1 MKKIIEYLKKY
12 YLYII
17 LILVI
22 IFLAISI
29 ILVVMLDQKETVQV
43 PEVKLEQLEETKE
56 QVKTK
61 ETVKIDIKGNIA
73 NPGVY
78 ELEQG
83 TRVIDAINIAGG
95 LLENSNTDLINLSQI
110 LTDEMIIIIYT
121 NDQIEKYRQ
130 DSKQIEYVYVEV
142 EKCPD
147 QINDACINKQ
157 ENNPSKE
164 DNSKKE
170 NNSLININEAS
181 TSELM
186 TLSGIGESKA
196 KDIIE
201 YRETNGKFK
210 TTQDITNVKGI
221 GTSIFEKIKDFIT
234 I

>member
-22 IFLAISI
+22 VFLLISI
-29 ILVVMLDQKETVQV
+29 ILVVIFDQKETVQV
-43 PEVKLEQLEETKE
+43 PEVKLEQLEEKIEE
-56 QVKTK
+56 QKL

-83 TRVIDAINIAGG
+83 SRVIDAINIAGG
-95 LLENSNTDLINLSQI
+95 LLENSNTELINLSQI

-130 DSKQIEYVYVEV
+130 ESKQIEYVYIEV

-147 QINDACINKQ
+147 QINDACINQNLESESSNQ
-157 ENNPSKE
+157 EE
-164 DNSKKE
+164 
-170 NNSLININEAS
+170 LININNAS
-181 TSELM
+181 SDELT

-196 KDIIE
+196 EDIIK
-201 YRETNGKFK
+201 YRETNGQF
-210 TTQDITNVKGI
+210 TNIEEVMNVKGI
-221 GTSIFEKIKDFIT
+221 GEALFEKIKDYIT